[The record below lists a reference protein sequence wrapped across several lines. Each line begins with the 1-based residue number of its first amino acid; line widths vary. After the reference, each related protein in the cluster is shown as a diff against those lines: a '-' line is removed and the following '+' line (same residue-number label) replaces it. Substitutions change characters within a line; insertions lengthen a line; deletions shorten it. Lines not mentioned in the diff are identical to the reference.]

1 MKFFNKTAIAIT
13 LSLIGAAS
21 SVSALAMATD
31 KTQLHKVKIEIDSDA
46 NENANVFVSVNGDAT
61 TFDVPSSALNDP
73 EELDKLLADL
83 PDNIREKIIVNL
95 SDIDISGVNS
105 SEGNFRVVVGGEEH
119 KELHLLSKEVTER
132 IIDGEHHIEVLTEGG
147 DTKVVVMEFDKEK
160 LAGGNMHKIIKK
172 MMLPSIINSKHNN
185 VQFIQKGQMTAD
197 SLIRMIKHSEFTAD
211 DLNKIQQALD
221 AKR

>member
-1 MKFFNKTAIAIT
+1 MKFFNKTAIALT

-31 KTQLHKVKIEIDSDA
+31 KTQIHKVSIEIDRDA
-46 NENANVFVSVNGDAT
+46 NESANVFVSVNGDVT
-61 TFDVPSSALNDP
+61 TLDVPSSTLNDP
-73 EELDKLLADL
+73 EELEKLLADL

-95 SDIDISGVNS
+95 SNIDFSGVNAH
-105 SEGNFRVVVGGEEH
+105 EGNFRVVVGGEVHE
-119 KELHLLSKEVTER
+119 ELHLLSKEVTES
-132 IIDGEHHIEVLTEGG
+132 IIDGEHHIEVLTNGG
-147 DTKVVVMEFDKEK
+147 DNKVIVMEFDSEE
-160 LAGGNMHKIIKK
+160 LSGGNMHKIIKK

-185 VQFIQKGQMTAD
+185 VQFIQKGKMTAD
-197 SLIRMIKHSEFTAD
+197 SLIRMLKHSDFTAD